1 MTDLHPFPELTET
14 VEAPAASSDHEG
26 PARRFRGST
35 YDEALTAAAD
45 ELGQKLRVIEANRIR
60 RGGLGGFFATD
71 LGVEISV
78 VAEPDDLD
86 DDSGRRESAK
96 ADSEYSPT
104 RSPARALGSFAE
116 HLAVENGGAA
126 SVLPGSSPDGN
137 WRDSPIDG
145 PLSASVADVL
155 ERRTEQ
161 INAVERLHQL
171 EGERHTQSI
180 EAPAA
185 DRESRA
191 QNWPTVEPAA
201 DTERKTIEQDSA
213 AERAAAIEHAAD
225 VQRRR
230 IAAEA
235 NAIQGLKTIVWP
247 APLERTVSN
256 GELARKDAART
267 RMREAEREVGQ
278 DLGNEAPTPSQTVPV
293 VTATSDLHDL
303 DELLRQVGVAVP
315 IAGADVVV
323 VALAPA
329 DSMASRVADILMAT
343 ERCFEHVTRVSV
355 AVTMPDGMAFK
366 LTADVDGRNA

>member
-14 VEAPAASSDHEG
+14 GEASAASSDHEG
-26 PARRFRGST
+26 PAQRFRGST
-35 YDEALTAAAD
+35 YDEALTAAVD

-78 VAEPDDLD
+78 VTEPDDLGD
-86 DDSGRRESAK
+86 ASRRRESAQ

-104 RSPARALGSFAE
+104 QSPARGLGSFAE
-116 HLAVENGGAA
+116 HLAVESGGATR
-126 SVLPGSSPDGN
+126 VLLGSSSGGK
-137 WRDSPIDG
+137 WQDSPIDG
-145 PLSASVADVL
+145 PLSASAADVL

-161 INAVERLHQL
+161 INAVERLNQL
-171 EGERHTQSI
+171 EGRRHSQSI

-191 QNWPTVEPAA
+191 QQWRTVEPATDA
-201 DTERKTIEQDSA
+201 KPTTIEQDSV
-213 AERAAAIEHAAD
+213 AERAAAIEHAAN

-230 IAAEA
+230 IASEA
-235 NAIQGLKTIVWP
+235 NAIQGLKTIVSP
-247 APLERTVSN
+247 ASLERTVSN
-256 GELARKDAART
+256 GELASEDAART
-267 RMREAEREVGQ
+267 RMQEAEREVGQ
-278 DLGNEAPTPSQTVPV
+278 DLGNEAPTTSRTVPV
-293 VTATSDLHDL
+293 VTATSDLDDL

-315 IAGADVVV
+315 VAGADVAV

-355 AVTMPDGMAFK
+355 AVTMPDGMAFQ
-366 LTADVDGRNA
+366 LTADFADRNA